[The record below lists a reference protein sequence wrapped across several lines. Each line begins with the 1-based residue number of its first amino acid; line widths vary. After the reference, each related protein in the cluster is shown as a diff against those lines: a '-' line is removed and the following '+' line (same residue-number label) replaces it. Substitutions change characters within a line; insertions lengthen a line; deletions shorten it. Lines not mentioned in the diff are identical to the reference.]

1 MESKT
6 KVLPPVIV
14 MRTQSKE
21 NNINMNS
28 NTIANTSLLNDS
40 IMSSSKPIPRVVI
53 GSRVNI
59 TPNKPINQENTP
71 ELNSS
76 TEIKPSR
83 VNNILND
90 LLSVSSPKNPNFAIN
105 LANTSKNPISASN
118 NRRIKDLSINNDILN
133 DTMKS
138 DQKTP
143 TPMAYKKPYNLY
155 KSNDVSSATSNKVQ
169 STSVESTPKNDLG
182 I

>member
-21 NNINMNS
+21 NNVNS
-28 NTIANTSLLNDS
+28 NTTANTSLVNDS
-40 IMSSSKPIPRVVI
+40 IISSSKPVPRVII
-53 GSRVNI
+53 GSRINI
-59 TPNKPINQENTP
+59 TANKPINQENTP
-71 ELNSS
+71 ELDSS
-76 TEIKPSR
+76 TEIKRSR

-105 LANTSKNPISASN
+105 LANTSKIPISTSN
-118 NRRIKDLSINNDILN
+118 NRRVKDLSINNDILN

-155 KSNDVSSATSNKVQ
+155 KNNDISSTTSNKVQ
-169 STSVESTPKNDLG
+169 STSVESTPKHDLG